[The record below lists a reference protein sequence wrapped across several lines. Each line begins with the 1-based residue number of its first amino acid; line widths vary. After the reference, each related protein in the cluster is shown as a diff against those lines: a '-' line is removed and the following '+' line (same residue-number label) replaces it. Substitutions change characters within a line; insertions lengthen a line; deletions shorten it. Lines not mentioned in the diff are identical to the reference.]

1 MLCLTQIGNKNL
13 GDGKRKSVFYHSSWN
28 VCSCVHSCSVFS
40 YTWATHRKASSAFL
54 QRKMC
59 RQTAWTSLENLKW
72 RAHRFVPSG
81 ELRGGNKL
89 TFEKGEKLKEPHCPC
104 LQLRHGGHRGTSVLD
119 LYLGIFFRL
128 DVIINQIPDPQTTV
142 GSSWLWGAPAELH
155 SLFVAFVPSKREPA
169 WSQDQRLVSAL
180 ARKQTKVSA
189 IIQALM
195 FCHILSHDLKYCVE
209 LQ

>member
-1 MLCLTQIGNKNL
+1 MCVPVFTAALCFHTPEP
-13 GDGKRKSVFYHSSWN
+13 
-28 VCSCVHSCSVFS
+28 
-40 YTWATHRKASSAFL
+40 HRKASSAFL

-72 RAHRFVPSG
+72 TVHRFVPSG

-119 LYLGIFFRL
+119 LHLGIFLRL
-128 DVIINQIPDPQTTV
+128 DVIINQIPDPQTTA
-142 GSSWLWGAPAELH
+142 GSSWLWGAPAELLT
-155 SLFVAFVPSKREPA
+155 LFLAFVPSKREPA

-180 ARKQTKVSA
+180 ARKQTTKVSA
-189 IIQALM
+189 LIQALM